1 MKVDAQKLIVYLP
14 DTRGTTI
21 SRFGSGNLKVGLNV
35 FTYSRLPGIPD
46 RTALGLRH
54 LDGHD
59 GRPVDPAWRGTCPG
73 ATEEC
78 QAVCY
83 ASRPVAEIGPV
94 ASMWLKNSTTENV
107 PTELPPGCTLLRLH
121 ISGDFTTDR
130 YIDGWTDLLS
140 RRPDVATWAYTRS
153 WRVPSLLPALERL
166 RALPHVQLFASM
178 DKSTEELPPAGWRRA
193 WIDGDERAG
202 VPYGLR
208 PHGENYEHH
217 HATTHDGANSY
228 LCPEQTKRQPN
239 CETCGYCQHG
249 RRGDVTFLMH

>member
-1 MKVDAQKLIVYLP
+1 MKVDTQKLIVYLP

-35 FTYSRLPGIPD
+35 HTYSRLPGLPENP
-46 RTALGLRH
+46 ALGITSQS
-54 LDGHD
+54 
-59 GRPVDPAWRGTCPG
+59 PAWRGTCPG

-83 ASRPVAEIGPV
+83 ARRPVEELGPV
-94 ASMWLKNSTTENV
+94 AAMWLRNSVTEDV
-107 PTELPPGCTLLRLH
+107 PAELPEGCTMLRLH
-121 ISGDFTTDR
+121 ISGDFTSET
-130 YIDGWTDLLS
+130 YIDGWTELIA
-140 RRPDVATWAYTRS
+140 RHPEVRVWAYTRS

-166 RALPHVQLFASM
+166 RALPNVQVFASM
-178 DKSTEELPPAGWRRA
+178 DKSTKEIPPTGWRRA

-202 VPYGLR
+202 MPYGLR

-217 HATTHDGANSY
+217 HATTFDGANSY

-239 CETCGYCQHG
+239 CETCGYCQDG
-249 RRGDVTFLMH
+249 RRGDVTFLEH